1 MLRCVRGNG
10 SHAAVDRLQSFLRQ
24 RENMPQQHPAGGW
37 YLQLDIHNYF
47 NSIHRPTLYTM
58 VCKRL
63 QQAEKNGL
71 LSKNALAL
79 RSLCHKLLA
88 QPVLQ
93 MVRDHAAAAKIPPH
107 KRLCNAAL
115 QCGLPVGNLTSQFFA
130 NVYLDA
136 LDQFIKHTLRVR
148 HYVRYVDDFVLLG
161 SSPAQLQAWQAEIEL
176 FLQQRLQL
184 RVKSAGVLQPCC
196 QGVDFLGYR
205 VFAHYRRVRP
215 RVVRH
220 CVVKLRAWQSAHSQ
234 FVNVKP
240 AEVARLHAL
249 LASYWGHFAHAHSVR
264 LRRQIFDTLPW
275 LQQYFDLASDAS
287 LQRKQQGR
295 WLVLRHRAA
304 RSLLCA

>member
-1 MLRCVRGNG
+1 VPVSEVSRSASVASPAIAIPIRFAACFAAWQRARRGKKPSVNQLAFEARWLDRLMDLHAALRAGQWQPAATVCFCVSHPKTREIHAPDFADRIVHHILVARLEKLFEPVFIHDSFANRTGKG

-71 LSKNALAL
+71 LSAKNALAL

-184 RVKSAGVLQPCC
+184 RVKSAGVLQP
-196 QGVDFLGYR
+196 
-205 VFAHYRRVRP
+205 
-215 RVVRH
+215 
-220 CVVKLRAWQSAHSQ
+220 
-234 FVNVKP
+234 
-240 AEVARLHAL
+240 
-249 LASYWGHFAHAHSVR
+249 
-264 LRRQIFDTLPW
+264 
-275 LQQYFDLASDAS
+275 
-287 LQRKQQGR
+287 
-295 WLVLRHRAA
+295 
-304 RSLLCA
+304 